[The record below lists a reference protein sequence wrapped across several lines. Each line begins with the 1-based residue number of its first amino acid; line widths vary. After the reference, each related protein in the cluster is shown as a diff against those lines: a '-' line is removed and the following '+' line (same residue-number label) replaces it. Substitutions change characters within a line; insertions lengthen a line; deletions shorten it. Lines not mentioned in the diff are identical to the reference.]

1 MAFCCSAGPLA
12 VRQVMEEEMTTR
24 VGPKGRHDADRV
36 ATRNGAA
43 ARSAPTRRCP
53 QAALL
58 ARALQYTKT
67 GIPDRSTSPLSS
79 CSPRS
84 SNSMP
89 DPATRST
96 TVRDTKTSLSS
107 APA

>member
-1 MAFCCSAGPLA
+1 MAFCCSADPLA
-12 VRQVMEEEMTTR
+12 VRQVMEEEVTTR

-36 ATRNGAA
+36 ATCNGAA

-67 GIPDRSTSPLSS
+67 GIPDRSTSNGRQP
-79 CSPRS
+79 PRAR
-84 SNSMP
+84 NALEFVFAP
-89 DPATRST
+89 VLELDARPGHKIHDRS
-96 TVRDTKTSLSS
+96 
-107 APA
+107 